1 MPIYK
6 WEGLDKNGKKTNG
19 QIQANDEKDAK
30 KRLRAQGNRVRKI
43 IPPSILEFDIN
54 TWLIEKGIGS
64 AFGAAELMNF
74 TKQLS
79 IMINA
84 GVPIILALEI
94 IYKSEK
100 NPSLKNAV
108 KNIATDVS
116 EGNTLAESM
125 RKQQGFDNLYC
136 NLVKAGEVGGI
147 LDEILSKLTEHL
159 EKQEKIK
166 KQIKSAMSYPLI
178 VSGIGALVVWGL
190 ITYVVPQFTGMLA
203 DTGQELPWI
212 TQFVIDTSEF
222 FGEYSGKMILGGIAL
237 LIFLTYFIKTPQGK
251 IVFDK
256 FSMSVPGFGIVII
269 KGSLAQFSRT
279 LSTLLGSGVALID
292 ALEICVETID
302 NSVISGDIKEVRKK
316 VIEGKTLTEPLTKID
331 YFPEMVAQMIKVGES
346 TGAIDQMLAKIS
358 VVFEDE
364 VNDAITAAT
373 KMLEPL
379 VLVVLGGIIGGV
391 LIAIYL
397 PMFMSAGA

>member
-1 MPIYK
+1 MPLYK
-6 WEGLDKNGKKTNG
+6 WEGLDKNGKKANG
-19 QIQANDEKDAK
+19 QIQANSEKDAK

-54 TWLIEKGIGS
+54 AWLIEKGIGS

-74 TKQLS
+74 TKRLS

-84 GVPIILALEI
+84 GVPIILSLEI

-100 NPSLKNAV
+100 NPALKNAI
-108 KNIATDVS
+108 KNIATDVA

-190 ITYVVPQFTGMLA
+190 ITYVVPQFTSMLT
-203 DTGQELPWI
+203 DTGQALPWI
-212 TQFVIDTSEF
+212 TQFVIDTSDF
-222 FGEYSGKMILGGIAL
+222 FGEYSGKMILFGIAASM
-237 LIFLTYFIKTPQGK
+237 FLTYFVKTPQGK
-251 IVFDK
+251 ILFDK
-256 FSMSVPGFGIVII
+256 FSMNVPAFGNVII

-279 LSTLLGSGVALID
+279 LATLLGSGVALID
-292 ALEICVETID
+292 ALEICIETID
-302 NSVISGDIKEVRKK
+302 NSVISNDIKTVRKK
-316 VIEGKTLTEPLTKID
+316 VVEGKTLTEPLSKID

-346 TGAIDQMLAKIS
+346 TGSIDQMLAKIS
-358 VVFEDE
+358 DVFEDE
-364 VNDAITAAT
+364 VNEAITGAT

-379 VLVVLGGIIGGV
+379 VLVVLGGIIGGIM
-391 LIAIYL
+391 IAIYL

>member
-1 MPIYK
+1 MPLYK
-6 WEGLDKNGKKTNG
+6 WEGLDKNGKKANG
-19 QIQANDEKDAK
+19 QIQANSEKDAK

-54 TWLIEKGIGS
+54 AWLIEKGIGS

-74 TKQLS
+74 TKRLS

-84 GVPIILALEI
+84 GVPIILSLEI

-100 NPSLKNAV
+100 NPALKNAI
-108 KNIATDVS
+108 KNIATDVA

-190 ITYVVPQFTGMLA
+190 ITYVVPQFTSMLT
-203 DTGQELPWI
+203 DTGQALPWI
-212 TQFVIDTSEF
+212 TQFVIDTSDF
-222 FGEYSGKMILGGIAL
+222 FGEYSGKMILFGIAASM
-237 LIFLTYFIKTPQGK
+237 FFTYFVKTPQGK
-251 IVFDK
+251 ILFDK
-256 FSMSVPGFGIVII
+256 FSMNVPAFGNVII

-279 LSTLLGSGVALID
+279 LATLLGSGVALID
-292 ALEICVETID
+292 ALEICIETID
-302 NSVISGDIKEVRKK
+302 NSVISNDIKTVRKK
-316 VIEGKTLTEPLTKID
+316 VVEGKTLTEPLSKID

-346 TGAIDQMLAKIS
+346 TGSIDQMLAKIS
-358 VVFEDE
+358 DVFEDE
-364 VNDAITAAT
+364 VNEAITGAT

-379 VLVVLGGIIGGV
+379 VLVVLGGIIGGIM
-391 LIAIYL
+391 IAIYL

>member
-1 MPIYK
+1 MPLYK
-6 WEGLDKNGKKTNG
+6 WEGLDKNGKKANG
-19 QIQANDEKDAK
+19 QIQANSEKDAK

-54 TWLIEKGIGS
+54 AWLIEKGIGS

-74 TKQLS
+74 TKRLS

-84 GVPIILALEI
+84 GVPIILSLEI

-100 NPSLKNAV
+100 NPALKNAI
-108 KNIATDVS
+108 KNIATDVA

-190 ITYVVPQFTGMLA
+190 ITYVVPQFTSMLT
-203 DTGQELPWI
+203 DTGQALPWI
-212 TQFVIDTSEF
+212 TQFVIDTSDF
-222 FGEYSGKMILGGIAL
+222 FGEYSGKMIIFGIAAAM
-237 LIFLTYFIKTPQGK
+237 FFTYFVKTPQGK
-251 IVFDK
+251 ILFDK
-256 FSMSVPGFGIVII
+256 FSMNVPAFGNVII

-279 LSTLLGSGVALID
+279 LATLLGSGVALID
-292 ALEICVETID
+292 ALEICIETID
-302 NSVISGDIKEVRKK
+302 NSVISNDIKTVRKK
-316 VIEGKTLTEPLTKID
+316 VVEGKTLTEPLSKID

-346 TGAIDQMLAKIS
+346 TGSIDQMLAKIS
-358 VVFEDE
+358 DVFEDE
-364 VNDAITAAT
+364 VNEAITGAT

-379 VLVVLGGIIGGV
+379 VLVVLGGIIGGIM
-391 LIAIYL
+391 IAIYL

>member
-1 MPIYK
+1 MPLYK
-6 WEGLDKNGKKTNG
+6 WEGLDKNGKKANG
-19 QIQANDEKDAK
+19 QIQANSEKDAK

-54 TWLIEKGIGS
+54 AWLIEKGIGS

-74 TKQLS
+74 TKRLS

-84 GVPIILALEI
+84 GVPIILSLEI

-100 NPSLKNAV
+100 NPALKNAI
-108 KNIATDVS
+108 KNIATDVA

-136 NLVKAGEVGGI
+136 NLVKAGEIGGI
-147 LDEILSKLTEHL
+147 LDEILSKLTDHL

-190 ITYVVPQFTGMLA
+190 ITYVVPQFTSMLT
-203 DTGQELPWI
+203 DTGQALPWI
-212 TQFVIDTSEF
+212 TQFVIDTSDF
-222 FGEYSGKMILGGIAL
+222 FGEYSGKMILFGIAASM
-237 LIFLTYFIKTPQGK
+237 FFTYFVKTPQGK
-251 IVFDK
+251 ILFDK
-256 FSMSVPGFGIVII
+256 FSMNVPAFGNVII

-279 LSTLLGSGVALID
+279 LATLLGSGVALID
-292 ALEICVETID
+292 ALEICIETID
-302 NSVISGDIKEVRKK
+302 NSVISNDIKTVRKK
-316 VIEGKTLTEPLTKID
+316 VVEGKTLTEPLSKID

-346 TGAIDQMLAKIS
+346 TGSIDQMLAKIS
-358 VVFEDE
+358 DVFEDE
-364 VNDAITAAT
+364 VNEAITGAT

-379 VLVVLGGIIGGV
+379 VLVVLGGIIGGIM
-391 LIAIYL
+391 IAIYL

>member
-1 MPIYK
+1 MPLYK
-6 WEGLDKNGKKTNG
+6 WEGLDKNGKKASG

-54 TWLIEKGIGS
+54 AWLIEKGIGS
-64 AFGAAELMNF
+64 AFGAPELMNF

-100 NPSLKNAV
+100 NPALKNAV
-108 KNIATDVS
+108 KNIATDVA

-222 FGEYSGKMILGGIAL
+222 FGEYSGKMIIGGIAAM
-237 LIFLTYFIKTPQGK
+237 IFLTYFVKTPQGK
-251 IVFDK
+251 VAFDK
-256 FSMSVPGFGIVII
+256 FAMNVPGFGIVII

-279 LSTLLGSGVALID
+279 LATLLGSGVALID

>member
-19 QIQANDEKDAK
+19 QIQAISEKDAK

-54 TWLIEKGIGS
+54 AWLLEKGIGS
-64 AFGAAELMNF
+64 AFSAADLMNF
-74 TKQLS
+74 TKRLS

-178 VSGIGALVVWGL
+178 VSGIGAIVVWGL
-190 ITYVVPQFTGMLA
+190 VTYVVPQFTGMLT

-212 TQFVIDTSEF
+212 TKFVIDTSEF
-222 FGEYSGKMILGGIAL
+222 FGEYSGKMIMGGVILAT
-237 LIFLTYFIKTPQGK
+237 FLTYFTKTPQGK
-251 IVFDK
+251 VIFDK
-256 FSMSVPGFGIVII
+256 FSMNVPAFGNVII

-279 LSTLLGSGVALID
+279 LATLLGSGVALID
-292 ALEICVETID
+292 ALEICIETID
-302 NSVISGDIKEVRKK
+302 NSVISNDIKVVRKK
-316 VIEGKTLTEPLTKID
+316 VVEGKTLTEPLSKID

-346 TGAIDQMLAKIS
+346 TGSIDQMLSKIS
-358 VVFEDE
+358 DVFEDE
-364 VNDAITAAT
+364 VNEAITGAT

-379 VLVVLGGIIGGV
+379 VLVVLGGIIGGIM
-391 LIAIYL
+391 IAIYL

>member
-6 WEGLDKNGKKTNG
+6 WEGLDKNGKKTSG

-54 TWLIEKGIGS
+54 TWLIEKGFGS
-64 AFGAAELMNF
+64 AFSAKDLMNF

-79 IMINA
+79 IMVNA
-84 GVPIILALEI
+84 GVPIILSLEI
-94 IYKSEK
+94 IFKSEK
-100 NPSLKNAV
+100 NPSLKAAI

-178 VSGIGALVVWGL
+178 VSGIGLLVVWGL
-190 ITYVVPQFTGMLA
+190 LTYVVPQFTSMLT
-203 DTGQELPWI
+203 DTGQALPWI
-212 TQFVIDTSEF
+212 TQFVIDVSDF
-222 FGEYSGKMILGGIAL
+222 FGEYSGKMILAAIGFGL
-237 LIFLTYFIKTPQGK
+237 FMSYFVKTPQGK
-251 IVFDK
+251 VVMDN
-256 FSMSVPGFGIVII
+256 FSMKMPGFGQVII

-279 LSTLLGSGVALID
+279 LATLLGSGVSLID
-292 ALEICVETID
+292 ALEICIETID
-302 NSVISGDIKEVRKK
+302 NSVISGDIASVRKK
-316 VIEGKTLTEPLTKID
+316 VVEGKTLTEPLSKID

-346 TGAIDQMLAKIS
+346 TGSIDQMLSKIS
-358 VVFEDE
+358 DVFEDE
-364 VNDAITAAT
+364 VNEAITGAT

-391 LIAIYL
+391 MIAIYL

>member
-19 QIQANDEKDAK
+19 QIQANDENDAK

>member
-6 WEGLDKNGKKTNG
+6 WEGLDKNGKKTSG

-54 TWLIEKGIGS
+54 TWLIEKGFGS
-64 AFGAAELMNF
+64 AFGANELMNF

-79 IMINA
+79 IMVNA
-84 GVPIILALEI
+84 GVPIILSLEI

-100 NPSLKNAV
+100 NIALKSAV

-147 LDEILSKLTEHL
+147 LDEILSKLTDHL

-178 VSGIGALVVWGL
+178 VAGIGILVVWGL
-190 ITYVVPQFTGMLA
+190 ITYVVPQFTAMLT

-212 TQFVIDTSEF
+212 TKLVIDTSDF
-222 FGEYSGKMILGGIAL
+222 FGEYSGKMIIGGIGFG
-237 LIFLTYFIKTPQGK
+237 IFTSYFLKTPQGK
-251 IVFDK
+251 VFFDK
-256 FSMSVPGFGIVII
+256 FTMKMPAFGQVII

-279 LSTLLGSGVALID
+279 LSTLLGSGVSLID
-292 ALEICVETID
+292 ALEICIETID
-302 NSVISGDIKEVRKK
+302 NSVISGDIALVRKK
-316 VIEGKTLTEPLTKID
+316 VVEGKTLTEPLSKID

-346 TGAIDQMLAKIS
+346 TGSIDQMLSKIAD
-358 VVFEDE
+358 VFEDE
-364 VNDAITAAT
+364 VNEAITGAT

-391 LIAIYL
+391 MIAMYL

>member
-6 WEGLDKNGKKTNG
+6 WEGLDKNGKKASG
-19 QIQANDEKDAK
+19 QIQAVNEKDAK
-30 KRLRAQGNRVRKI
+30 KRLRAQGNRVRKV

-54 TWLIEKGIGS
+54 AWLIEKGIGS

-74 TKQLS
+74 TKRLS

-84 GVPIILALEI
+84 GVPIILSLEI

-100 NPSLKNAV
+100 NPALKNAV
-108 KNIATDVS
+108 KNIASDVS
-116 EGNTLAESM
+116 EGSTLAESM

-147 LDEILSKLTEHL
+147 LDDILSKLTEHL

-166 KQIKSAMSYPLI
+166 KQVKSAMSYPMI
-178 VSGIGALVVWGL
+178 VSGIGVVVVWGL
-190 ITYVVPQFTGMLA
+190 ITYVVPQFTGMLT

-212 TQFVIDTSEF
+212 TKFVIDTSEF
-222 FGEYSGKMILGGIAL
+222 FGEYSGKMIMGGVGLAT
-237 LIFLTYFIKTPQGK
+237 FLTYFIKTPKGK
-251 IVFDK
+251 ILFDK
-256 FSMSVPGFGIVII
+256 FSMNVPAFGNVVI

-279 LSTLLGSGVALID
+279 LATLLGSGVALID
-292 ALEICVETID
+292 ALEICIETID
-302 NSVISGDIKEVRKK
+302 NSVISNDIATVRKK
-316 VIEGKTLTEPLTKID
+316 VVEGKTLTEPLNKID

-346 TGAIDQMLAKIS
+346 TGSIDHMLLKIS
-358 VVFEDE
+358 DVFEDE
-364 VNDAITAAT
+364 VNEAITSAT